1 MKSPNLLRLIV
12 VSVLFLHL
20 LIGCCFGERFIH
32 ADVFIDYS
40 SFASDTSYN
49 QYTLISSFQRDTSFN
64 NTFSAFNSLKG
75 CYLSLEPFMQND
87 SIKVVIKLNQT
98 GHCDTFSRGKYKLK
112 GECRT
117 DTYDESIFVNQQQL
131 SGKLIRIQP

>member
-1 MKSPNLLRLIV
+1 M
-12 VSVLFLHL
+12 
-20 LIGCCFGERFIH
+20 GCCFGERFIY
-32 ADVFIDYS
+32 ANVFIDYS
-40 SFASDTSYN
+40 GFASDTSYN

-131 SGKLIRIQP
+131 SGKLIQIQP